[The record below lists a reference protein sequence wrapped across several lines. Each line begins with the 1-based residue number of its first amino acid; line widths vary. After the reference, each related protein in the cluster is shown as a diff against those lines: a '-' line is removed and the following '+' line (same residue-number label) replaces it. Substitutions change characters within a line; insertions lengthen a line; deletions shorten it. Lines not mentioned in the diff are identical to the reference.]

1 MHRLFAAQI
10 MIAGLAAGA
19 ARAEDLSYHGWR
31 GAADF
36 VANQFIGC
44 HLDSPQSI
52 REPRDPI
59 RLAAERPG
67 EFYILFIDEFENP
80 QPQAGLTMS
89 VKLALVNGENVLSDD
104 WSNYGYRARVL
115 SNGARP
121 DGKPFTR
128 VVLGVSAHDKIVSP
142 LKDARYLK
150 VFWPPKVEGFGD
162 INFWTIDLRHRS
174 ISDPKTLLGVFDTND
189 TYGAIQELMACV
201 SRHAETAPAAS
212 ISPPPPNAPAAAS
225 PQAQAVAPAW
235 QPPLP
240 PAVSGMPPF
249 LNDSAPG
256 LNKSDLPPIL
266 QGGWPNDRDCSG
278 GGCRGTVEGQGPVR

>member
-10 MIAGLAAGA
+10 MIAALAAGA
-19 ARAEDLSYHGWR
+19 AHAEDVSYHGWR
-31 GAADF
+31 GAAHF

-44 HLDSPQSI
+44 QLDSPPPI

-59 RLAAERPG
+59 SLAADGPG
-67 EFYILFIDEFENP
+67 EFYILFNNEFENP

-128 VVLGVSAHDKIVSP
+128 LVLGVSAHDKIVSP

-150 VFWPPKVEGFGD
+150 VFWPPKEEGLAA
-162 INFWTIDLRHRS
+162 INFGTIDLRHRS
-174 ISDPKTLLGVFDTND
+174 ISDPATLLGVLDAND
-189 TYGAIQELMACV
+189 TYGAIEELMACV

-212 ISPPPPNAPAAAS
+212 ISPPPKPPAAAS
-225 PQAQAVAPAW
+225 TQAQAVAPAW

-266 QGGWPNDRDCSG
+266 QGGWPNDRDCPG
-278 GGCRGTVEGQGPVR
+278 GGCRGTIEGQGPVR